1 MCVCGEGEGG
11 VTRLAMLILLL
22 LLVLSV
28 LQSFDY
34 TRKVV
39 ITMGQCVGS
48 ILQKFS
54 ITKSPHADGEGLNA
68 EHNNISKL
76 AYACYCI
83 PAVFLLD
90 RNLNNTH
97 YNAPVKA

>member
-1 MCVCGEGEGG
+1 M
-11 VTRLAMLILLL
+11 LA
-22 LLVLSV
+22 
-28 LQSFDY
+28 
-34 TRKVV
+34 
-39 ITMGQCVGS
+39 S

-68 EHNNISKL
+68 EHNNIPKL
-76 AYACYCI
+76 IHAARI

-97 YNAPVKA
+97 YDAPVKAQGRHCILKPSTSRELVL